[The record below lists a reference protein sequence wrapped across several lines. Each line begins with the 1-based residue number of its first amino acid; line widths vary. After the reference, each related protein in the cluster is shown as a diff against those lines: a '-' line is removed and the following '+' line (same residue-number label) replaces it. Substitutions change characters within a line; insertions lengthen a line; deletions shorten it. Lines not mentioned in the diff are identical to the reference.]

1 MRITPLDI
9 GNHAFPTRFSGYDRE
24 EVDAFLGMIAEDY
37 EAVVREAEALREE
50 VVKLKAR
57 VEGLAAN
64 EAILQETLVT
74 AQTLSE
80 DLKNT
85 AAKESELMIAEA
97 EIRAEKILDAAHRRA
112 ARLAE
117 DIREMK
123 ALRTRLAA
131 AVRAAIEAHL
141 GLLDG
146 LAQDLPEEPLLEGE
160 VACLAHGAEPAKPGE
175 KA

>member
-9 GNHAFPTRFSGYDRE
+9 GNHAFPTRLSGYDRE
-24 EVDAFLGMIAEDY
+24 EVDAFLTMIAEDY

-50 VVKLKAR
+50 VVRLEAR
-57 VEGLAAN
+57 VEGLTAN
-64 EAILQETLVT
+64 ETILQETLVT
-74 AQTLSE
+74 AQKLSDE
-80 DLKNT
+80 LRGT
-85 AAKESELMIAEA
+85 AAKESELVIGEA

-123 ALRTRLAA
+123 ALRMRLAA
-131 AVRAAIEAHL
+131 TVRAAIETHL
-141 GLLDG
+141 TLLDG
-146 LAQDLPEEPLLEGE
+146 LAQDPPEDPLLEGK
-160 VACLAHGAEPAKPGE
+160 VACLVQGPETAKPGE